1 MKSYHLKR
9 KRGEAER
16 EEGEKEGAKKNLQ
29 HSPLHHVRSEGESW
43 EDALVGGGGRKSV
56 PTVLPPCIF
65 LIPSAHTQP
74 LSFIL
79 LLKCAFIIQWNFIQ
93 QLRRGSLLNVSEQ
106 NCDGGI

>member
-43 EDALVGGGGRKSV
+43 EDALVGGGGRKV
-56 PTVLPPCIF
+56 YQ
-65 LIPSAHTQP
+65 PSFHPAFSLFHRHTRSP
-74 LSFIL
+74 
-79 LLKCAFIIQWNFIQ
+79 
-93 QLRRGSLLNVSEQ
+93 
-106 NCDGGI
+106 